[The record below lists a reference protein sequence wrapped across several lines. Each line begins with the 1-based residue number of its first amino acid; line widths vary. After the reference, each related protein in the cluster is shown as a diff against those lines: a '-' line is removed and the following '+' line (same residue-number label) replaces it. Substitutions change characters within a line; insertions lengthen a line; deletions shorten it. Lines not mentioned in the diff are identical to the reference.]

1 MSAPLRAERIER
13 IETDPHGS
21 MTVRVITYQP
31 PPAPSPATASPAGRP
46 ADVWQLV
53 RFCCVGGSGYVLNLV
68 TFRAADALMPY
79 VPAFAIAFVLA
90 ALSNFLWNR
99 LWTFPGAAGRPHHQ
113 LARFLTVS
121 AAALALDLLLLSSL
135 VEWGSLAK
143 LPAAAVAIAAVTP
156 VSFLANKHWSFG
168 R

>member
-1 MSAPLRAERIER
+1 VSAAPNAERVER

-21 MTVRVITYQP
+21 MTVRVITYRT
-31 PPAPSPATASPAGRP
+31 PAPAPAARRSLLSP
-46 ADVWQLV
+46 DVWQLV
-53 RFCCVGGSGYVLNLV
+53 RFCCVGGSGYALNLV
-68 TFRAADALMPY
+68 SFHVGDALMPY
-79 VPAFAIAFVLA
+79 VPAFTLAFVLA
-90 ALSNFLWNR
+90 ALSNFVWNR

-121 AAALALDLLLLSSL
+121 AAALGLDLVLLSTL
-135 VEWGSLAK
+135 VEWGSVPK
-143 LPAAAVAIAAVTP
+143 LPAAAMAIAAVTP